1 MNSESILQGK
11 TKGKTKLK
19 SKTQYKILDLT

>member
-1 MNSESILQGK
+1 MYLIMNSESILQ
-11 TKGKTKLK
+11 GKTKLK